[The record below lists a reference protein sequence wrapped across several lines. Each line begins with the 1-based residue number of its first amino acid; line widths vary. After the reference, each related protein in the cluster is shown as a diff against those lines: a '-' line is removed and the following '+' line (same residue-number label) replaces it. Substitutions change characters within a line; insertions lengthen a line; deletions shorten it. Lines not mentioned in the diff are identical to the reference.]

1 MLIWKEWNYIV
12 AGPEFGQLEGHYLII
27 VKALYGLCTSGLCW
41 HECFADCLH
50 NEDFSPCKAE
60 PDIWM
65 KLNGNLYEYVATYVD
80 DLCLGMLDPKSFMDT
95 FQKKYNFKLKRTSPI
110 DFHLGQSFSR
120 NDDGEMEISAKCYID
135 KMIDT
140 YVQLYGEKP
149 RKASSPLEQ
158 SDHPEMDDSPFLG
171 QDETQ
176 QFQSLIGAMQWAVS
190 IGRLDIATAVMSLSS
205 FHAMPRRGHL
215 ERAKQIYGYLQ
226 KMKEARIRV
235 LTNKP
240 DYSD

>member
-1 MLIWKEWNYIV
+1 MEWNYII

-41 HECFADCLH
+41 HEHFADCLC
-50 NEDFSPCKAE
+50 NEGFSPCKAE

-65 KLNGNLYEYVATYVD
+65 RLNGDLYEYVATYVD
-80 DLCLGMLDPKSFMDT
+80 DLCLGMLDPKSFTDT
-95 FQKKYNFKLKRTSPI
+95 LQKKYNLKLKGTGPI

-120 NDDGEMEISAKCYID
+120 NDDGEMEISAKCYVD

-140 YVQLYGEKP
+140 YVQHYGEIP
-149 RKASSPLEQ
+149 RKALFPLEQ
-158 SDHPEMDDSPFLG
+158 NDHLEMDDSPFLG
-171 QDETQ
+171 QVEMQ

-205 FHAMPRRGHL
+205 FGAMPRRGHL
-215 ERAKQIYGYLQ
+215 ERAKQIYGYLR
-226 KMKEARIRV
+226 KMKEARI
-235 LTNKP
+235 
-240 DYSD
+240 